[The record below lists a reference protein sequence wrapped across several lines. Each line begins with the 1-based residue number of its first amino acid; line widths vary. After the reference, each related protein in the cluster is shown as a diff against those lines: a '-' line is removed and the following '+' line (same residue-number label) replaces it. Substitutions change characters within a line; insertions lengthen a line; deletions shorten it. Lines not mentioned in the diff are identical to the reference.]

1 VNEFDSVNDDAGDDW
16 YRSPQDSDADKE
28 QQGLLIPADSLSADA
43 LTGLIDEFVTRDG
56 TDYGA
61 SEVSLDARIEQV
73 RRQLA
78 KGDVSVVFDLATQTA
93 NLVLTRELSR
103 MNVINP
109 DVINQAAEHD

>member
-1 VNEFDSVNDDAGDDW
+1 MNNFGSDSDDAGDDW
-16 YRSPQDSDADKE
+16 YRSPQDNDSDP
-28 QQGLLIPADSLSADA
+28 QGLLIPADSLSAEA

-61 SEVSLDARIEQV
+61 SEVSLGARIEQV

-103 MNVINP
+103 MNVINQVSGY
-109 DVINQAAEHD
+109 D